1 MAYWACA
8 QVAPQQE
15 RAAQHFLGLAGYQ
28 TYLPRL
34 RLERRS
40 HGRRIV
46 TKPPLFPSYVFV
58 AIVSGWWAARWCPHV
73 VRLILNGATPAVVA
87 DSVIDEIRSR
97 ERGGL
102 VELPKPAGFNPGDRV
117 RVLAGPLQGRLGLYA
132 GQRPHERVLVL
143 LALLGGEQ
151 RVKLAKKDMLTR
163 SARSANSSNGALW
176 VSGCRS
182 EWRKIAKPDKQV
194 IVAHGDGSFGLNALE
209 LDTAVRHNIPI
220 LVVVS
225 LSGGWTADPERNKP
239 GRNLS
244 TAPR

>member
-15 RAAQHFLGLAGYQ
+15 RAAQHFLGLVGYQ

-117 RVLAGPLQGRLGLYA
+117 RVLAGPLQGHLGLYA

-151 RVKLAKKDMLTR
+151 RVTLAKKDIE
-163 SARSANSSNGALW
+163 
-176 VSGCRS
+176 V
-182 EWRKIAKPDKQV
+182 
-194 IVAHGDGSFGLNALE
+194 
-209 LDTAVRHNIPI
+209 VR
-220 LVVVS
+220 
-225 LSGGWTADPERNKP
+225 
-239 GRNLS
+239 
-244 TAPR
+244 